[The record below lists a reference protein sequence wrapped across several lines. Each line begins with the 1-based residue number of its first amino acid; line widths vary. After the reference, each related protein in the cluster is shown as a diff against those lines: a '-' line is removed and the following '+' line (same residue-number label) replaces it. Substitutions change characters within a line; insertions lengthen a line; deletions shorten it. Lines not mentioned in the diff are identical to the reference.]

1 MVATHPAFPTLALD
15 GKRIAANAVVIA
27 LHAAALMLL
36 LAPISS
42 PEPVAREDDVIPI
55 TIIERLP
62 PPPLPPP
69 PQTDVR
75 VRPVATPL
83 TPVRQIEVPPVPS
96 EMTYDDGTEIAIPDI
111 GPVVDTTFDTGAPTV
126 QALVADRAPA
136 PPYPPMAE
144 RRRQAG
150 TVVLLVLVDAG
161 GNPVQVD
168 VEQSS
173 GFKLL
178 DDAAQK
184 FVLARWHF
192 QPAQKDGVAI
202 SAYARVPVNFVL

>member
-42 PEPVAREDDVIPI
+42 PEPVAREDDPIVITFKERPERPIPI
-55 TIIERLP
+55 VVP
-62 PPPLPPP
+62 VQP
-69 PQTDVR
+69 
-75 VRPVATPL
+75 VRPVTRQAPT
-83 TPVRQIEVPPVPS
+83 TRPVEVPVVPS